1 MPSLRLPACLLA
13 GLVFLSAAA
22 QARAPL
28 VLLTD
33 FGTQDGAVSAM
44 KGVAYGVSQDLL
56 ISDLS
61 HENPSIFA
69 GAYRLYQAE
78 QFWPVDTV
86 FVAVVDPGV
95 GTQRLSIALKTRTG
109 HYFVGPNN
117 GLLSLVA
124 ERDGI
129 EALRRIDE
137 RVNRRPGSE
146 ESHTFHGRDVFA
158 YTGARLAAG
167 VISFEQVGPAL
178 SPQALISIPYRKP
191 RRTGDTVSGIIPV
204 LDVQFGNVWT
214 NIPKSLFD
222 QLHVA
227 LGAPLHVRIYHGD
240 QLVDDSQAPYQRT
253 FGDVPVGKPLVYIN
267 SLLNLAVALN
277 LKSYAATHKIDSG
290 PDWTIEIGK
299 AAPEDEV
306 MHDLVLRNGTVYDG
320 SGKSPYAGEVA
331 IDADRITYVGPPRK
345 LAARTEIDVK
355 GQAIAPGFI
364 NMLAHPEESLFAD
377 GRALSDLQQGVTLEV
392 MGEFSM
398 GPLNQKM
405 AQLAVQ
411 RQDDIKYPVTWS
423 RLGEYLETLERR
435 GISPNVASFVG
446 ASTVRTF
453 VLGEADVQ
461 PSPSQLEQMR
471 ALVQR
476 AMEDGALGLTTM
488 LIYAPASYAKT
499 PELIALARESARC
512 GGMYTVHMRSEGDRI
527 ESALQETID
536 IADASGAP
544 AEIYHLKV
552 AGKDNWGKLDR
563 VIAMIEKARAAGVR
577 ISADMYTYT
586 AGATGLDAAMP
597 LWVQDGGLE
606 AWIAR
611 LKDPAVR
618 ARVIA
623 EMRDPHPAAWENLL
637 GAAGAD
643 GTVLLA
649 FKNPKLKPLTGKSL
663 AEVAKMRGVS
673 PQDAAIDL
681 VIEDGSRVGI
691 AYFLMNEDNVR
702 RQVALPWISF
712 GSDES
717 GDAPEGVFLLSA
729 AHPRAY
735 GNFARVFAQYVRKD
749 HALSIEE
756 AVRKL
761 TSLPADNLSLP
772 DRGRLK
778 GGAFADIVVFDPGT
792 IQDHAT
798 YAKPHQLSSGVS
810 YVIVNGKWAI
820 KDGNPT
826 AAASGRVVRG
836 RAWTGAAAQ
845 GGCRSAANDWTWS
858 K

>member
-1 MPSLRLPACLLA
+1 MQ
-13 GLVFLSAAA
+13 FLSA
-22 QARAPL
+22 
-28 VLLTD
+28 
-33 FGTQDGAVSAM
+33 GS
-44 KGVAYGVSQDLL
+44 
-56 ISDLS
+56 
-61 HENPSIFA
+61 FA
-69 GAYRLYQAE
+69 FL
-78 QFWPVDTV
+78 
-86 FVAVVDPGV
+86 
-95 GTQRLSIALKTRTG
+95 
-109 HYFVGPNN
+109 
-117 GLLSLVA
+117 GLA
-124 ERDGI
+124 
-129 EALRRIDE
+129 
-137 RVNRRPGSE
+137 
-146 ESHTFHGRDVFA
+146 
-158 YTGARLAAG
+158 LAAAPTA
-167 VISFEQVGPAL
+167 VLA
-178 SPQALISIPYRKP
+178 AAAD
-191 RRTGDTVSGIIPV
+191 TGG
-204 LDVQFGNVWT
+204 
-214 NIPKSLFD
+214 
-222 QLHVA
+222 
-227 LGAPLHVRIYHGD
+227 
-240 QLVDDSQAPYQRT
+240 
-253 FGDVPVGKPLVYIN
+253 
-267 SLLNLAVALN
+267 
-277 LKSYAATHKIDSG
+277 
-290 PDWTIEIGK
+290 
-299 AAPEDEV
+299 
-306 MHDLVLRNGTVYDG
+306 MHDLVLRNGTIYDG
-320 SGKSPYAGEVA
+320 SGKTPYAGEIA

-345 LAARTEIDVK
+345 LSARTEIDVK

-364 NMLAHPEESLFAD
+364 NMLAHPEDSLFAD

-398 GPLNQKM
+398 GPLNERM
-405 AQLAVQ
+405 TRLMVE
-411 RQDDIKYPVTWS
+411 RQEDIKYPVTWS
-423 RLGEYLETLERR
+423 TLGGYLETLERR

-446 ASTVRTF
+446 ASTVRTL

-471 ALVQR
+471 SLVHR

-499 PELIALARESARC
+499 PELIALAGESARC
-512 GGMYTVHMRSEGDRI
+512 GGMYTVHMRSEADRI

-536 IADASGAP
+536 IAQASGAP
-544 AEIYHLKV
+544 AEIYHLKI

-563 VIAMIEKARAAGVR
+563 VIAAVEKARAAGVR

-606 AWIAR
+606 TWIER
-611 LKDPAVR
+611 LKDPAIR

-691 AYFLMNEDNVR
+691 AYFLMNEDNIR
-702 RQVALPWISF
+702 RQVALPWVSF
-712 GSDES
+712 GSDEA

-778 GGAFADIVVFDPGT
+778 SGAFADIVVFNPST

-798 YAKPHQLSSGVS
+798 YEKPHQLSSGVS
-810 YVIVNGKWAI
+810 LVIVNGKMAI
-820 KDGNPT
+820 KDGKPT
-826 AAASGRVVRG
+826 GAASGRAVRG
-836 RAWTGAAAQ
+836 RAWTGAAQ
-845 GGCRSAANDWTWS
+845 GGCRSTAKEWTWI